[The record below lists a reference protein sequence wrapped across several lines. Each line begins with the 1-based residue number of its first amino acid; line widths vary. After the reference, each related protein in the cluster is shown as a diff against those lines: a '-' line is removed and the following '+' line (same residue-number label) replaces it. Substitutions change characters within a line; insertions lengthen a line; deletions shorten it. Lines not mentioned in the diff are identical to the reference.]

1 MAHLRSVFKSGLHS
15 PPTYATT
22 RRMSFIDQILSD
34 ESRRHAEFPVARDSI
49 FMAHAGVTI
58 LPRRATQ
65 AMQDYLEDS
74 CTAMQEFPAAW
85 RAMNETR
92 AISAKLIGAKASEIA
107 LLGPTSVGLSL
118 VANGLPWQA
127 GDEVVCYLD
136 DYPANVYP
144 WIELQRR
151 GVVVRYL
158 HPPALGAITPEVV
171 EQALTAKTKLVALA
185 SCHFLTGNRIQI
197 DTIGKRLR
205 ERGILFCLDAI
216 QTAGAFETLVDHV
229 DFLSADSHKWMLGP
243 MAAGIV
249 YVKESL
255 QDTLRPSLI
264 GAWNV
269 KSPNFIAQTE
279 IEFEA
284 GARRYEP
291 GVLNM
296 AGILGMKA
304 SIELLLEA
312 GIDNISARLLT
323 LRDHLRT
330 RLTPL
335 GFQLVKTSAGCLP
348 HGISTFSHPTRDLAP
363 IFEHLAAHK
372 VSVSHRHDRSG
383 NGYLR
388 FSPHFY
394 NTEAEV
400 DLIAELMKA

>member
-1 MAHLRSVFKSGLHS
+1 M
-15 PPTYATT
+15 T
-22 RRMSFIDQILSD
+22 FIDRLLQD
-34 ESRRHAEFPVARDSI
+34 EALRLAEFPVAEKSI

-58 LPRRATQ
+58 LPRRATK
-65 AMQDYLEDS
+65 AMQDYLEGA
-74 CTAMQEFPAAW
+74 CMAMQEFPAAW
-85 RAMNETR
+85 RAMTETR
-92 AISAKLIGAKASEIA
+92 ALSAKLIGAKASEIA

-118 VANGLPWQA
+118 VANGLDWQP

-151 GVVVRYL
+151 GVVVKFL
-158 HPPALGAITPEVV
+158 QPAQLGVISPEVV
-171 EQALTAKTKLVALA
+171 EQALTSKTRLVALA

-197 DTIGKRLR
+197 DVIGQLLH

-216 QTAGAFETLVDHV
+216 QTVGAFETLVTHV

-249 YVKESL
+249 YVREEL
-255 QDTLRPSLI
+255 QERLRPTLI

-269 KSPNFIAQTE
+269 HSPQFIAQEE
-279 IEFEA
+279 IVFEA

-304 SIELLLEA
+304 SIELLMEV
-312 GIDNISARLLT
+312 GIENVSARLLD
-323 LRDHLRT
+323 LRECLKHHLQ
-330 RLTPL
+330 PL
-335 GFQLVKTSAGCLP
+335 GFDFIEPGEGCLP
-348 HGISTFSHPTRDLAP
+348 SGICTATWRGGDAEKPFN
-363 IFEHLAAHK
+363 HLAANH
-372 VSVSHRHDRSG
+372 VNVSHRHDRAG
-383 NGYLR
+383 TAYLR

-400 DLIAELMKA
+400 KRIASLVAQVG

>member
-1 MAHLRSVFKSGLHS
+1 
-15 PPTYATT
+15 
-22 RRMSFIDQILSD
+22 MSLIDQLLSD
-34 ESRRHAEFPVARDSI
+34 ESLRHAEFPVSRESI

-58 LPRRATQ
+58 LPRRATK
-65 AMQDYLEDS
+65 AMQDYLEGS

-92 AISAKLIGAKASEIA
+92 ALGAKLIGAKASEIA

-118 VANGLPWQA
+118 VASGLPWQP

-158 HPPALGAITPEVV
+158 QPSALGAITPEVV

-197 DTIGKRLR
+197 DVIGKMLR
-205 ERGILFCLDAI
+205 ERGIWFCLDAI
-216 QTAGAFETLVDHV
+216 QTVGAFETLVDHV

-255 QDTLRPSLI
+255 QDTLRPTLI

-269 KSPNFIAQTE
+269 KSPNFIAQETV
-279 IEFEA
+279 EFEA

-304 SIELLLEA
+304 SIELLMEA
-312 GIDNISARLLT
+312 GVDNISARLLA
-323 LRDHLRT
+323 LRDCLRN

-335 GFQLVKTSAGCLP
+335 GFQMIEPTEGCLP
-348 HGISTFSHPTRDLAP
+348 HGISTFSHPTRDLGQ
-363 IFEHLAAHK
+363 IFQHLADHK
-372 VSVSHRHDRSG
+372 VNVSHRHDRSG
-383 NGYLR
+383 KDYLR

-400 DLIAELMKA
+400 DRIAELVSA